1 VAKARYLPL
10 EANLDQVAKLGAS
23 IVRLTATQRQV
34 EAELHAAKVQL
45 RGLVMP
51 QFFEAAHGS
60 SKPPQGV
67 VVPGHGSAGL
77 RVCVPQYVSRVD
89 VKTMPPFAA
98 ECFKEHQQLR
108 AMIKPAENGNFA
120 RLQAEVEAA
129 LEGCGEAHWASR
141 LLPMP
146 GFHTQRHELFSP
158 EQNLAID
165 AAAPLSCRI
174 LV

>member
-1 VAKARYLPL
+1 VAKARYFPL
-10 EANLDQVAKLGAS
+10 EANKDQVTKLGDT
-23 IVRLTATQRQV
+23 IVRLTAEQRQV
-34 EAELHAAKVQL
+34 EAELRAAKVQL

-51 QFFEAAHGS
+51 QFFEVAHGS

-67 VVPGHGSAGL
+67 VVPGLGSAGL
-77 RVCVPQYVSRVD
+77 RVCVPQHVSHVD
-89 VKTMPPFAA
+89 AKTMPPFAA

-108 AMIKPAENGNFA
+108 AMIKPAENSNFA

-129 LEGCGEAHWASR
+129 LEGHGEAHWVSR
-141 LLPMP
+141 LFPMP

-165 AAAPLSCRI
+165 AAAPLYIRV